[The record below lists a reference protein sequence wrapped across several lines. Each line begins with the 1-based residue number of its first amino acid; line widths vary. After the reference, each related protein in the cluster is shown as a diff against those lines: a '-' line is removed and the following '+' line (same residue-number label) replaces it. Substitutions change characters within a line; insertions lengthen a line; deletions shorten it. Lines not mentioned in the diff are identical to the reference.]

1 MESRLCEQETGCTL
15 ERTLIFWESTHD
27 KKQSYKIPTCFC
39 LFMCSNQHLRR
50 ACRVPGLCQARGHY
64 DPGLMSHHLVEK
76 TSFQNNLMSRCK
88 RTPVTSTTKERY
100 TAICD
105 MATSN
110 EEKAQSEEPQV
121 GEGLI
126 RQRRKLKTF
135 SPYLQWALSKKLNLK
150 EQTRKH
156 LASSSW
162 LGCLSSLTVTPKKA
176 AVFPFCFCCQEA
188 LSQRWNNNTDP

>member
-1 MESRLCEQETGCTL
+1 MESRLSEQETGCTL

-50 ACRVPGLCQARGHY
+50 ACRVLGLCQARGHY
-64 DPGLMSHHLVEK
+64 DPGLMSHHLVE

-156 LASSSW
+156 LASSS
-162 LGCLSSLTVTPKKA
+162 
-176 AVFPFCFCCQEA
+176 
-188 LSQRWNNNTDP
+188 

>member
-1 MESRLCEQETGCTL
+1 MLL
-15 ERTLIFWESTHD
+15 PTHVF
-27 KKQSYKIPTCFC
+27 KSVFTEGLQSAGIMP
-39 LFMCSNQHLRR
+39 
-50 ACRVPGLCQARGHY
+50 ARGHY

-88 RTPVTSTTKERY
+88 CPSVTSTTKERY

-126 RQRRKLKTF
+126 R
-135 SPYLQWALSKKLNLK
+135 
-150 EQTRKH
+150 
-156 LASSSW
+156 
-162 LGCLSSLTVTPKKA
+162 
-176 AVFPFCFCCQEA
+176 
-188 LSQRWNNNTDP
+188 